1 MSAIGAIGL
10 TLRTLFGKDDE
21 YDVDDYSEENFLT
34 MLKTAV
40 KDKVLTI
47 KDAAI
52 LTQASR
58 EVDHNGENMSYMQ
71 IKSTSSGSGSGGT
84 TPKAKESKE
93 IKPIIKEATEKNH
106 DVERDM
112 D

>member
-34 MLKTAV
+34 MLKTAI
-40 KDKVLTI
+40 KEKVLTI

-58 EVDHNGENMSYMQ
+58 DVDHMGETMAFMQ
-71 IKSTSSGSGSGGT
+71 VKGTSSGSNGGGSG
-84 TPKAKESKE
+84 PKAKESKE
-93 IKPIIKEATEKNH
+93 VKPIIKEAKEISS
-106 DVERDM
+106 DDGREM
-112 D
+112 E